1 MDQRK
6 PSFLSSLFVSAA
18 TGAACGALGGAMN
31 AREEDQK
38 AFTGT
43 MVDLALNLQNNY
55 IHRQK
60 KGYFDPDDPFW
71 RG

>member
-6 PSFLSSLFVSAA
+6 PSFLSSLLVSAA

-38 AFTGT
+38 AFTDT
-43 MVDLALNLQNNY
+43 MVDLALDLYDQHA
-55 IHRQK
+55 HRQK